1 MGNLKEDYRDAMYDG
16 QRRYRMVQNEDGT
29 HSLID
34 ATSYT
39 QEGDKFGAN
48 DVNATNQAVNRINH
62 VTEITLT
69 AAGWMGSTAPYIQ
82 TVPVLGATAD
92 LEPILVSALEDGADA
107 AVQKAYSK
115 AFGIISSGTAV
126 LGDGEATFKVYKK
139 PASDCR
145 VGLKG
150 V

>member
-1 MGNLKEDYRDAMYDG
+1 MAFVIKDPPEFTVEIQQWTRETLADGAEMAKVPESLLNNDIYLK
-16 QRRYRMVQNEDGT
+16 
-29 HSLID
+29 
-34 ATSYT
+34 
-39 QEGDKFGAN
+39 
-48 DVNATNQAVNRINH
+48 NQAERQAH

-69 AAGWMGSTAPYIQ
+69 AAGWIGSTAPYVQ
-82 TVPVLGATAD
+82 TVSVLGATAD
-92 LEPILVSALEDGADA
+92 LEPILVGALEDGADA